1 MAVLARMA
9 GDPPQS
15 LLDRI
20 EGLGVVLARWAA
32 TDDDLAESN
41 SDPAPRLYLVEPDAA
56 PPPHWRA
63 QDDWLRLPASSSEL
77 LTRAHA
83 VLNKANRIAAV
94 AHLDDLLLRI
104 GGRLIILS
112 RNEAALLRI
121 LLDRAG
127 EVVPRE
133 DVEAAIWP
141 DGPPAEPRRL
151 DNPLKTLRKRL
162 GNAPLRIHVLRQRGL
177 LAELP
182 PICAKPDI

>member
-1 MAVLARMA
+1 M
-9 GDPPQS
+9 
-15 LLDRI
+15 
-20 EGLGVVLARWAA
+20 
-32 TDDDLAESN
+32 
-41 SDPAPRLYLVEPDAA
+41 
-56 PPPHWRA
+56 
-63 QDDWLRLPASSSEL
+63 RLPASSSEL
-77 LTRAHA
+77 LARANA

-94 AHLDDLLLRI
+94 AHLDDLVLRI

-141 DGPPAEPRRL
+141 DGPPAELRRL

-177 LAELP
+177 LAELQ
-182 PICAKPDI
+182 PICAKPGT